1 MLSIKCLCYT
11 DFIKNEE
18 CEGCCVRPEVLC
30 GSPFSS
36 NRRNDMLKIREYVKV
51 KDLEEAYQLN
61 QKRSAC
67 VLGGM
72 VWLKMGNRN
81 VCAIP

>member
-1 MLSIKCLCYT
+1 
-11 DFIKNEE
+11 
-18 CEGCCVRPEVLC
+18 
-30 GSPFSS
+30 
-36 NRRNDMLKIREYVKV
+36 MLKIREYVKV

-81 VCAIP
+81 VGTAIDLSDWGWIPLKRTGKDFALERW

>member
-1 MLSIKCLCYT
+1 
-11 DFIKNEE
+11 
-18 CEGCCVRPEVLC
+18 
-30 GSPFSS
+30 
-36 NRRNDMLKIREYVKV
+36 MLKIREYVKV

-72 VWLKMGNRN
+72 VWLKMGKPECGNRHRP
-81 VCAIP
+81 VRAGTGYLLKKMRKVFALGLW